1 MLVAAGVLVAI
12 TYTVPIDM
20 TLAQMGSKSNR
31 QNEVAYWRAK
41 VKEQRVRAV
50 KLSRALGGNYRPGM
64 LEMHTV
70 GVPYLQWLYKHFKK
84 KANHLAAVKARR
96 FPRLRCIH
104 RLEGSWT
111 AYNPAGYYG
120 GFQMDWSFMRT
131 WGPDKLKKYGGRDAR
146 AWDPRDQMAVASRAV
161 SQIGYGPWP
170 NTARACGLL

>member
-1 MLVAAGVLVAI
+1 VLVAAGVLVAI
-12 TYTVPIDM
+12 TYTVPIDA

-120 GFQMDWSFMRT
+120 GQ
-131 WGPDKLKKYGGRDAR
+131 DAR

-170 NTARACGLL
+170 NTARACGLI